1 MDPRERFDDGQEA
14 LRAAMDGLQGRIN
27 TAIPGIIQSFNAA
40 AMTAVVQPAVQRQ
53 VRDPAGIW
61 HWVNLPLLL
70 DCPVHFP
77 SGGGFT
83 LTFPVAPGDEVL
95 VIIADRCIDAWWSS
109 GGVQAQAELR
119 MHDLSDGFVIPKVWS
134 QPNTIGGV
142 SGNSTQLRSDDG
154 ETYVEVAGGEVVT
167 VKAPTRI
174 VLDSPDVTISGR
186 LSILNSEGH
195 AAPCAIAGAVYATGD
210 VVAGAGGASV
220 SLQHHIHGGVQPGS
234 GSTAAPTPGT

>member
-1 MDPRERFDDGQEA
+1 MDPRERLDDGQEA

-27 TAIPGIIQSFNAA
+27 TAIPGIVVSFNAA
-40 AMTAVVQPAVQRQ
+40 ALTAVVQPAIQRQ
-53 VRDPAGIW
+53 VRDQTGAW
-61 HWVNLPLLL
+61 HWVSLPLLL

-95 VIIADRCIDAWWSS
+95 AVIADRCIDAWWSS

-134 QPNTIGGV
+134 RPRAIGGV
-142 SGNSTQLRSDDG
+142 STDSTQLRSDDG
-154 ETYVEVAGGEVVT
+154 ETYVEVAGGQVVT
-167 VKAPTRI
+167 VKAPVGI
-174 VLDSPDVTISGR
+174 VLDSPVVSVSGR
-186 LSILNSEGH
+186 LAVLNSEG
-195 AAPCAIAGAVYATGD
+195 AANPCTIAGTVQATGD
-210 VVAGAGGASV
+210 VVAGAGGSSV
-220 SLQHHIHGGVQPGS
+220 SLQSHIHGGVEPGS